1 MVFKHYPYFVY
12 VIKILYLDGVTSS
25 RHDPTPKRFS
35 LIRVPISF
43 YLPFFYSIS
52 NGDRKQ
58 ASWAETFV
66 ISSIILEKCERYLIT
81 GPGPGREGRP
91 EF

>member
-12 VIKILYLDGVTSS
+12 VIKIHYLDEVTSFVMIRPINDS
-25 RHDPTPKRFS
+25 LRFEC
-35 LIRVPISF
+35 LLVF

-58 ASWAETFV
+58 ASRAETFV
-66 ISSIILEKCERYLIT
+66 ISSII
-81 GPGPGREGRP
+81 
-91 EF
+91 

>member
-35 LIRVPISF
+35 LIRVPICF

-66 ISSIILEKCERYLIT
+66 ISSIILENVGGISPQDR
-81 GPGPGREGRP
+81 GP
-91 EF
+91 

>member
-1 MVFKHYPYFVY
+1 MELRP
-12 VIKILYLDGVTSS
+12 L
-25 RHDPTPKRFS
+25 RHDPTPIRFS
-35 LIRVPISF
+35 QIRVPISF

-66 ISSIILEKCERYLIT
+66 ISYMI
-81 GPGPGREGRP
+81 
-91 EF
+91 

>member
-12 VIKILYLDGVTSS
+12 VIKIHYLDEVTSFVMIRPINDS
-25 RHDPTPKRFS
+25 LRFEC
-35 LIRVPISF
+35 LLVF

-66 ISSIILEKCERYLIT
+66 ISSIILENVGGISPQDR
-81 GPGPGREGRP
+81 GP
-91 EF
+91 